1 MSEIVGGFDS
11 TNLAISLSL
20 VIILVVASRMRNIL
34 DNEGTVAAAIL
45 GLIVGILGHWTWL
58 IILLTFL
65 IAGFV
70 ATHWRWEEKMAKGF
84 AEGEDGERAWTN
96 VIANGGVPGIIA
108 IWAFMSEDWSAA
120 MPLYTAAVAV
130 AAADTFASEFG
141 CLDERVRMITTMQP
155 CEPGINGGFSPNGQF
170 AALAGAA
177 MVGVVAVILQS
188 SLAGSFDANGA
199 GMLIAFV
206 TLIGF
211 IGCQI
216 DSLFGAV
223 LENRGY
229 IGKGTV
235 NALAIS
241 SGTLLAIPLL
251 SHFGL

>member
-1 MSEIVGGFDS
+1 
-11 TNLAISLSL
+11 
-20 VIILVVASRMRNIL
+20 
-34 DNEGTVAAAIL
+34 
-45 GLIVGILGHWTWL
+45 
-58 IILLTFL
+58 
-65 IAGFV
+65 
-70 ATHWRWEEKMAKGF
+70 
-84 AEGEDGERAWTN
+84 
-96 VIANGGVPGIIA
+96 
-108 IWAFMSEDWSAA
+108 
-120 MPLYTAAVAV
+120 
-130 AAADTFASEFG
+130 
-141 CLDERVRMITTMQP
+141 
-155 CEPGINGGFSPNGQF
+155 
-170 AALAGAA
+170 LAGAA

>member
-1 MSEIVGGFDS
+1 MTPLVGGFDS

-20 VIILVVASRMRNIL
+20 VVILVVASKIRHIL
-34 DNEGTVAAAIL
+34 DTEGTIAAAIL

-65 IAGFV
+65 MAGFV
-70 ATHWRWEEKMAKGF
+70 ATRWRWEEKLAKGF

-108 IWAFMSEDWSAA
+108 IWAFSTGEWSAA
-120 MPLYTAAVAV
+120 TPLYAAAVGV

-141 CLDERVRMITTMQP
+141 CLDERVRMITTMKS
-155 CEPGINGGFSPNGQF
+155 CEQGINGGFSPNGQF
-170 AALAGAA
+170 AAIAGAA
-177 MVGVVAVILQS
+177 LVGVVAIILQAA
-188 SLAGSFDANGA
+188 LAGEFDAKSA
-199 GMLIAFV
+199 GLFIGFI
-206 TLIGF
+206 TTIGF

-216 DSLFGAV
+216 DSVLGAV

-241 SGTLLAIPLL
+241 SGTLLAFPLL
-251 SHFGL
+251 AYFGL